1 MDHVSVN
8 LEETTLTLS
17 FSPNGFGS
25 GEVIV
30 SASDV
35 LNSRLS
41 VQTTF
46 NVIVN
51 AVNDLPTFSSIETIN
66 FNRDG

>member
-1 MDHVSVN
+1 MTVLEYMDHVSVN

-35 LNSRLS
+35 LKQQIKCFKLLLML
-41 VQTTF
+41 QL
-46 NVIVN
+46 I
-51 AVNDLPTFSSIETIN
+51 LLMMLLL
-66 FNRDG
+66 